1 MSCLIDISKTEK
13 SKMKLVYWKV
23 FMMALIAVAVVFVL
37 TAVLFIL

>member
-1 MSCLIDISKTEK
+1 
-13 SKMKLVYWKV
+13 MKLVYWKV